1 MSIQSPVFC
10 IRELHTVVRT
20 WNGGQASVIQKLKVP
35 PSSVPL
41 ALSTK
46 VGAIPANFFFS
57 L

>member
-1 MSIQSPVFC
+1 MQNHLPVI

-20 WNGGQASVIQKLKVP
+20 WNGGQASLIQKLQVP
-35 PSSVPL
+35 NAYVAQ
-41 ALSTK
+41 ALDTK